1 MKFVCRFR
9 SPTSC
14 VLKFF
19 RNFSAEPSFN
29 SSHVIRI
36 ESSPVQHGDD
46 ANYTLFVNY
55 PSDKGPVQLNLLAG
69 IISVNLKS
77 IENETKLNLQVETS
91 VLAPSLPSATP
102 EQASNSIILFASH
115 VNAQEV

>member
-1 MKFVCRFR
+1 MSFSKSNILRV
-9 SPTSC
+9 
-14 VLKFF
+14 KNFF
-19 RNFSAEPSFN
+19 RNFSVESSFN
-29 SSHVIRI
+29 SSHVLRI
-36 ESSPVQHGDD
+36 ESSPVQDGDD

-55 PSDKGPVQLNLLAG
+55 PSYKGPVQLNLLAG

-91 VLAPSLPSATP
+91 VLAPSPPTAILD
-102 EQASNSIILFASH
+102 QASNSIILFASH